1 MSPRLLLALTPFLF
15 SPLAHA
21 AVDCANASDQATMN
35 QCAGQEFKST
45 DKELNAMYQQII
57 GRLKD
62 NPDRKKLLVG
72 AQRAWIAF
80 RDTECKFSASGV
92 EGGSVYPL
100 IYSNCLTAVT
110 KARIEALKQYLKC
123 QEGDMSCPVP
133 GI

>member
-45 DKELNAMYQQII
+45 DKELNVVYQQII

-72 AQRAWIAF
+72 AQRAWIGF

-100 IYSNCLTAVT
+100 IYNNCLTAVT
-110 KARIEALKQYLKC
+110 KARIEALKQYLEC

-133 GI
+133 GA

>member
-45 DKELNAMYQQII
+45 DKELNVVYQQII

-72 AQRAWIAF
+72 AQRAWIGF

-110 KARIEALKQYLKC
+110 KARIEALKQYLEC

-133 GI
+133 GA

>member
-15 SPLAHA
+15 SPHAHA

-45 DKELNAMYQQII
+45 DKELNVVYQQIT

-72 AQRAWIAF
+72 AQRAWIGF

-133 GI
+133 GT

>member
-45 DKELNAMYQQII
+45 DKELNVVYQQII

-72 AQRAWIAF
+72 AQRAWIGF

-133 GI
+133 GT